1 MGAKN
6 KPITLTVY
14 VSKGGVGKS
23 TLIWLLGLFLAGCGF
38 RVVIVDLDIQGSQ
51 SMIFDLVDDLG
62 RGREVLH
69 HVLKRQLDVL
79 AALTPISA
87 TLLPRF
93 DGVTTPGEL
102 FVIQGGPQTKEAIDE
117 ITSNPVRYRM
127 ANTLDIVRGPIQ
139 ALGNFADYVLMDM
152 GPSDQISALAG
163 LAATDWLLIPTTMDF
178 LSVERIAPVLDE
190 VEVARQVQPIDIIGI
205 VPMMTNYYFGGL
217 RKSQTVQVGERYLE
231 TNYGDLI
238 LKDSAGL
245 VDLPYHEDIRKV
257 MWAGQSLLSAD
268 VNKAAKHD
276 ALRLLNAVGKTIG
289 LEAVQA

>member
-1 MGAKN
+1 MSETKRR
-6 KPITLTVY
+6 KVLTVY

-23 TLIWLLGLFLAGCGF
+23 TLIWLLGLFLAGRGF

-51 SMIFDLVDDLG
+51 STIFDLVDELG

-69 HVLKRQLDVL
+69 LVLKRQLDVL
-79 AALTPISA
+79 AALTPISP
-87 TLLPRF
+87 TLLPSF
-93 DGVTTPGEL
+93 DSIAPGEL

-117 ITSNPVRYRM
+117 IASNPVRFRM
-127 ANTLDIVRGPIQ
+127 ANTLDIVREPIQ
-139 ALGNFADYVLMDM
+139 ALGDFADYVLMDM
-152 GPSDQISALAG
+152 GPSDQVSALAG
-163 LAATDWLLIPTTMDF
+163 LTATDWLLIPTTMDF

-190 VEVARQVQPIDIIGI
+190 VEVARQVQALDIVGI

-217 RKSQTVQVGERYLE
+217 RKSQTVQAGEKYLE
-231 TNYGDLI
+231 ANYSALV

-257 MWAGQSLLSAD
+257 MWAGQSLLSAE
-268 VNKAAKHD
+268 VSQAAKHD

-289 LEAVQA
+289 LEAVKT